1 MLQTTLK
8 MLDRVKKTLKKY
20 KMLTQGEKVVLG
32 VSGGADSIA
41 LLHSL
46 NELIDYGL
54 EIIVA
59 HLNHGIRRDE
69 AERDAEFV
77 KDTVKTLG
85 LTYVY
90 GEVDTL
96 QYKEQFQLSTEDAAR
111 QLRYKFFDQV
121 LSKHHATKLA
131 TAHTLND
138 QAETVLMRL
147 IRGSG
152 SKGLSGIPPV
162 SNNIIRPLIETSR
175 NEIEEYLKSKGIDWV
190 EDSSNESEEFLR
202 NKVRQDLVPELENY
216 NPQIKE
222 TLAKTADIL
231 RAQDKF
237 IAKETQEYYYDVFRP
252 NKSELTGDL
261 KKYRA
266 IDKTLRFSLLR
277 TAVENL
283 NNSLKNI
290 SSIHITSADD
300 FLLSET
306 ASGEIELPEGT
317 IIVKGYDGFLVTKKT
332 ELEREFS
339 YSIQSPGK
347 WSFPEFEVEISSIQ
361 TDTLDENDESVAYFD
376 PELVEFPIEVR
387 NFKPGDRFSPLGMK
401 SSKKLQDYF
410 TDIKLPQFLR
420 SRVPIFLSQGEI
432 MWLGGIR
439 IDNRFKVTDKAKD
452 VLRMKL
458 IRPNWS

>member
-1 MLQTTLK
+1 
-8 MLDRVKKTLKKY
+8 
-20 KMLTQGEKVVLG
+20 MLTQGEKVVLG

-41 LLHSL
+41 LLYSL
-46 NELIDYGL
+46 NELIEYGL
-54 EIIVA
+54 ELIVA
-59 HLNHGIRRDE
+59 HLNHGIRGDE
-69 AERDAEFV
+69 AKRDAEFV
-77 KDTVKTLG
+77 KETAKTLG
-85 LTYVY
+85 LTFVE

-96 QYKEQFQLSTEDAAR
+96 KYKEKNQLSTEDAAR

-121 LSKHHATKLA
+121 LSKHYATKLA
-131 TAHTLND
+131 TAHTLDD

-147 IRGSG
+147 LRGSG

-162 SNNIIRPLIETSR
+162 SKNIIRPLIDTSR
-175 NEIEEYLKSKGIDWV
+175 SEIEAYIKSKGVNWV
-190 EDSSNESEEFLR
+190 EDSSNESDEFLR
-202 NKVRQDLVPELENY
+202 NKIRQNLVPELETY

-231 RAQDKF
+231 RAQDEF
-237 IAKETQEYYYDVFRP
+237 ITNETRKYFDDVFRL
-252 NKSELTGDL
+252 NKFELTGDL
-261 KKYRA
+261 KKYRV

-300 FLLSET
+300 FLLSDT

-317 IIVKGYDGFLVTKKT
+317 IIVKGYDVFLVAKKA

-339 YSIQSPGK
+339 YSVQSPGK
-347 WSFPEFEVEISSIQ
+347 WGFPEFEVEISSIQ
-361 TDTLDENDESVAYFD
+361 TETLDENDESVAYFD

-387 NFKPGDRFSPLGMK
+387 KFKPGDRFCPLGMN

-420 SRVPIFLSQGEI
+420 SRVPIFISEGEI
-432 MWLGGIR
+432 MWVGGIR
-439 IDNRFKVTDKAKD
+439 IDNRFKVTDKSGEVIKI
-452 VLRMKL
+452 RL
-458 IRPNWS
+458 IRPKLL